1 MQAFEAVQGFYRSAA
16 ERLGLANGLQ
26 EALGSPYREIW
37 VQVRVPMDDG
47 SLGVYSGYRV
57 QYNNARG
64 PFKGG
69 IRFHPLVSIDEVRC
83 FAALMTWKTALGDVP
98 FGGGKGG
105 VIVDPKVL
113 STAELERLARSYVRA
128 IAPVIGPHEDVPAP
142 DVNTNAQTMAWMFD
156 EYASIGGY
164 HPAVIT
170 GKPIS
175 VGGSLGR
182 AEATGRGGLICLE
195 TLIESR
201 ALKRED
207 TRLAVQGYGNAG
219 SWFAILAHEL
229 GYPVMAISDS
239 KGTITNPNGLHP
251 RAVLDH
257 KSKTGSVADFPG
269 AETSSPDDIVAT
281 DAEVFVPAAL
291 EEAIN
296 AENADSV
303 KAGIVLEVANY
314 PTTPEADALLTKRGV
329 SVVPDILANAGG
341 VIVSYLEWTQNMQH
355 DSWSEEKVN
364 RRLNDKMRKAT
375 SEVIALSVGKGI
387 TLRDAAYEIG
397 VARVAEAEGDRGH
410 Q

>member
-1 MQAFEAVQGFYRSAA
+1 
-16 ERLGLANGLQ
+16 
-26 EALGSPYREIW
+26 
-37 VQVRVPMDDG
+37 
-47 SLGVYSGYRV
+47 
-57 QYNNARG
+57 
-64 PFKGG
+64 
-69 IRFHPLVSIDEVRC
+69 
-83 FAALMTWKTALGDVP
+83 
-98 FGGGKGG
+98 
-105 VIVDPKVL
+105 
-113 STAELERLARSYVRA
+113 
-128 IAPVIGPHEDVPAP
+128 
-142 DVNTNAQTMAWMFD
+142 MAWMFD